1 MKKAQLK
8 ELIKQSMSEFNDPE
22 YLDLMKKA
30 DDTGRGYAERDKFRN
45 QAYDLKRGAMTPDEE
60 RMVSDYEEE
69 EANKYALDSEN
80 PLEEGDSDDL
90 RSRLAALEEAKDMLG
105 QVVEIISYALK
116 GTTHQRHAEAYI
128 LSHLNDW
135 IDDSGYNMGIQQYID
150 ALIGGDDDEESLDEM
165 ISRVDSIVESYNSKV
180 VNKKK
185 ATPNSRIIKEDEELR
200 SFFSSFITPDNEPNP
215 QLVSKVKTMLD
226 SYEVSELEEGIDT
239 FGEALIEY
247 YNDLDQHWPGAPSGM
262 ANDLWDTKL
271 LAVVKAYKKGT
282 LDLKKAVSRFRR
294 ILSDEKNYIG

>member
-1 MKKAQLK
+1 MKKSQLK
-8 ELIKQSMSEFNDPE
+8 ELIKESMTELNNPE

-45 QAYDLKRGAMTPDEE
+45 RAYDLKIGAMTPDEE
-60 RMVSDYEEE
+60 EDAAIMANFKQEEE
-69 EANKYALDSEN
+69 NNNALDNER

-150 ALIGGDDDEESLDEM
+150 ALIGGDDDEESLDEV
-165 ISRVDSIVESYNSKV
+165 ISRVDSIVESYN
-180 VNKKK
+180 KK
-185 ATPNSRIIKEDEELR
+185 
-200 SFFSSFITPDNEPNP
+200 
-215 QLVSKVKTMLD
+215 
-226 SYEVSELEEGIDT
+226 
-239 FGEALIEY
+239 
-247 YNDLDQHWPGAPSGM
+247 
-262 ANDLWDTKL
+262 
-271 LAVVKAYKKGT
+271 
-282 LDLKKAVSRFRR
+282 
-294 ILSDEKNYIG
+294 

>member
-1 MKKAQLK
+1 MKKSQLK
-8 ELIKQSMSEFNDPE
+8 ELIKESMTELNNPE

-80 PLEEGDSDDL
+80 PLEEGDSDDV
-90 RSRLAALEEAKDMLG
+90 RSRVAALEEAKDMLG

-128 LSHLNDW
+128 LPHLNDW

-150 ALIGGDDDEESLDEM
+150 ALIGGDDDEESLDEV
-165 ISRVDSIVESYNSKV
+165 ISRVDRIVESYN
-180 VNKKK
+180 KK
-185 ATPNSRIIKEDEELR
+185 
-200 SFFSSFITPDNEPNP
+200 
-215 QLVSKVKTMLD
+215 
-226 SYEVSELEEGIDT
+226 
-239 FGEALIEY
+239 
-247 YNDLDQHWPGAPSGM
+247 
-262 ANDLWDTKL
+262 
-271 LAVVKAYKKGT
+271 
-282 LDLKKAVSRFRR
+282 
-294 ILSDEKNYIG
+294 

>member
-1 MKKAQLK
+1 MDQNLLEYNLPINAYATFDAVSLK
-8 ELIKQSMSEFNDPE
+8 ELIKESMTELNNPE

-128 LSHLNDW
+128 LPHLNDW

-150 ALIGGDDDEESLDEM
+150 ALIGGDDDEESLDEV
-165 ISRVDSIVESYNSKV
+165 ISRVDSIVESYN
-180 VNKKK
+180 KK
-185 ATPNSRIIKEDEELR
+185 
-200 SFFSSFITPDNEPNP
+200 
-215 QLVSKVKTMLD
+215 
-226 SYEVSELEEGIDT
+226 
-239 FGEALIEY
+239 
-247 YNDLDQHWPGAPSGM
+247 
-262 ANDLWDTKL
+262 
-271 LAVVKAYKKGT
+271 
-282 LDLKKAVSRFRR
+282 
-294 ILSDEKNYIG
+294 